1 MKRNVLKVLIK
12 SYYTSLQNKIYS
24 KDWEEKTFSSH
35 LVSIMKKCEVALEY
49 NLTITKEEE
58 LEDFEIDNGIK
69 SAKEANPIDIR
80 LHNIWSNSRLDYNIE
95 AKNISSSKWKKLNG
109 SKVNASQQQT
119 EYIT

>member
-1 MKRNVLKVLIK
+1 MAKNKKLVDSINSSFEKKCLKVLIK
-12 SYYTSLQNKIYS
+12 SYYNSLQNKIYS

-69 SAKEANPIDIR
+69 SANEAVMAHKR
-80 LHNIWSNSRLDYNIE
+80 STF
-95 AKNISSSKWKKLNG
+95 G
-109 SKVNASQQQT
+109 TVT
-119 EYIT
+119 